1 LVSAPAGS
9 LKPTVAPVPCFW
21 TARPRC
27 RSMTENADQ
36 IVDAALKRLDL
47 IDRVLEVDGHAQQI
61 VRV

>member
-1 LVSAPAGS
+1 
-9 LKPTVAPVPCFW
+9 
-21 TARPRC
+21 
-27 RSMTENADQ
+27 MTENADQ